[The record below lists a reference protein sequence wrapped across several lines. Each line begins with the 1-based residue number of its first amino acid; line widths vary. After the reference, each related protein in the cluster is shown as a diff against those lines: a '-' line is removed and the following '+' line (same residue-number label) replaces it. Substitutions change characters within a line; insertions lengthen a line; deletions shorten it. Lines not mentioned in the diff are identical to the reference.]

1 MEPRR
6 VHGYQ
11 PVMRHSPDH
20 MREARQATHGVYE
33 RNAAHWNRARLTS
46 LYEKPWLDRFIAAVP
61 AGCSLLDL
69 GCGSGVPIAGYL
81 LDRGF
86 TLTGIDYSP
95 AMIGLARENYP
106 GADWRVGDMKTL
118 PPRETFGG
126 IYSWDGFFHLS
137 VDEQRLAIPELCRLT
152 LPGGA
157 IMLTVGTGEGEVT
170 GTVAGESV
178 YHASL
183 APEEYDRRFRD
194 GGFQTVIYVAEDP
207 ECLGRSIL
215 LASDRRP

>member
-1 MEPRR
+1 MMATTDATDAADDPRMLENDTL
-6 VHGYQ
+6 G
-11 PVMRHSPDH
+11 
-20 MREARQATHGVYE
+20 ARDWAALFRSATYE
-33 RNAAHWNRARLTS
+33 LDTDVELTR
-46 LYEKPWLDRFIAAVP
+46 DV
-61 AGCSLLDL
+61 
-69 GCGSGVPIAGYL
+69 
-81 LDRGF
+81 
-86 TLTGIDYSP
+86 
-95 AMIGLARENYP
+95 
-106 GADWRVGDMKTL
+106 VGTL

-137 VDEQRLAIPELCRLT
+137 VDEQRLAIPELCRRT

-194 GGFQTVIYVAEDP
+194 GGFQTVTYVAEDP